1 MSLKAVA
8 VLTGE
13 VVRGVVNFEQE
24 VTENNVSVLDY
35 NFIIFVYFQG
45 SRFSGSSSWWN

>member
-24 VTENNVSVLDY
+24 VNILPDK
-35 NFIIFVYFQG
+35 
-45 SRFSGSSSWWN
+45 